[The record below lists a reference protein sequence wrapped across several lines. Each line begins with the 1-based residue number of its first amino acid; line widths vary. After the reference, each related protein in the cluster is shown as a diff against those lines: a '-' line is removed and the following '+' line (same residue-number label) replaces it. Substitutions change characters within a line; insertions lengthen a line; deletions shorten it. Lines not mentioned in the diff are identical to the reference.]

1 MFFSSQIISTGNG
14 SSVVLY
20 NGSLDGD
27 SYQFDVDQVD
37 CIRGVACYH
46 RDKHYVAI
54 ATDKHTVVEY
64 SYASG
69 NPMDDPY
76 AEVHHVHHCIVYVL
90 YVYCM
95 CIVFFVLDYHCIVL
109 NYYFPSI

>member
-1 MFFSSQIISTGNG
+1 MSFFSQIISTGNG

-20 NGSLDGD
+20 NGTLDGD

-64 SYASG
+64 SYASS

-76 AEVHHVHHCIVYVL
+76 AEVHVHIVCVL
-90 YVYCM
+90 
-95 CIVFFVLDYHCIVL
+95 
-109 NYYFPSI
+109 